1 MILILLGT
9 AVGLLLGLTG
19 AGGSVVAVPL
29 LMAGMGMSLP
39 EATPLALVAVF
50 TAASWGTV
58 SAWRSGLVRYRAATV
73 MALAGMALV
82 PVGLVTAHALPHR
95 MLEGLFGAVL
105 GWIALR
111 MLWQAARAPTETT
124 VVRANV
130 TGPTVDGGVAC
141 RLSPDTGRLVWSRA
155 CFWVIT
161 AAGALMGFLSSL
173 LGVGGGFVAVPALRR
188 VTDIP
193 IHSAVATSLMTIAL
207 TSLATLSLLV
217 MRGSAPPVT
226 QMMPFAAGALAGMV
240 LGRWLAPK
248 VAGPRLQQ
256 GFAILLAAVAIKMA
270 GGF

>member
-1 MILILLGT
+1 MILTVIGV

-29 LMAGMGMSLP
+29 LMAGLGMSMP

-50 TAASWGTV
+50 TAAAWGTLG
-58 SAWRSGLVRYRAATV
+58 AWRAGLVRYRAATV
-73 MALAGMALV
+73 MALAGTALV
-82 PVGLVTAHALPHR
+82 PVGLATAHALPHR
-95 MLEGLFGAVL
+95 ALEGLFGVVL

-111 MLWQAARAPTETT
+111 MFLQALQSPAETS

-130 TGPTVDGGVAC
+130 TGPVPADGVAC
-141 RLSPDTGRLVWSRA
+141 RLNPDTGRLVWTRA

-193 IHSAVATSLMTIAL
+193 IHAAVATSLMTISL
-207 TSLATLSLLV
+207 TSFITLGLLV
-217 MRGSAPPVT
+217 LKGSAPPVM
-226 QMMPFAAGALAGMV
+226 QVLPFAAGALAGMM
-240 LGRWLAPK
+240 LGRWLAPR

-256 GFAILLAAVAIKMA
+256 GFALLLTAVAIRMA
-270 GGF
+270 LGV